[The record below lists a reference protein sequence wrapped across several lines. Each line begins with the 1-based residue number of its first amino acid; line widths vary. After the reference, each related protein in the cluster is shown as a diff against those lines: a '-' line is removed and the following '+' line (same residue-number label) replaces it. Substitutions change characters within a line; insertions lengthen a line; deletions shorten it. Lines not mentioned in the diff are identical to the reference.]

1 MVQPISAERT
11 LILPEYNGQT
21 PGLSFPLIWPSKDP
35 NDANMDFSLDVSG
48 WCVEIDDTVRSFQV
62 GWTPTAFS
70 DDLVVTS
77 AFAHNNICTIITA
90 KGRPFIAYTVTLTI
104 LSTTYA
110 ETLSRNITLPVQP
123 RYSDVIAALGSV
135 SGVSG

>member
-1 MVQPISAERT
+1 MTQPISAERT

-48 WCVEIDDTVRSFQV
+48 WCTEIQDTVKSFQV
-62 GWTPTAFS
+62 GWTPDLAT

-77 AFAHNNICTIITA
+77 AFAHNNVCTIITA
-90 KGRPFIAYTVTLTI
+90 KGRPFIAYTITLTI
-104 LSTTYA
+104 LSTTYS

-123 RYSDVIAALGSV
+123 RYGDVVAALGSV
-135 SGVSG
+135 SGVSS